1 MAINTNSGV
10 KATAPSSS
18 SAASAMASGVASCST
33 DDLIELNI
41 LQKKP
46 AIAAATATATATT
59 TPILSSTPILQKRKG
74 GSKRLQFTTPEFS
87 VNPIVT
93 GPGINT
99 RLIPSRRREEAIVMA
114 NLRKRVAACDLE
126 RRRPISEESN
136 PDELDNRP
144 LLSKS
149 FPNRDSY
156 NEQGSVSVAGDESP
170 KSISSFVQDKDFILD
185 CLCWHNEYRARH
197 SAQALTVS
205 PELCDAAQKWANHLA
220 AMNEFYYRPAK
231 TLGQNLF
238 CCPCSAL
245 VTDLTGQEVASYW
258 YSTVRRYNYFK
269 DVGLLHTNVNAGHF
283 TQMVWLKTKYFGIG
297 KATSQTGKIFVVA
310 FYYPPGNIVNE
321 FHHNVLP
328 PMLDHSSGSPKPTDS
343 STLIAAK
350 PSGSRRQK

>member
-1 MAINTNSGV
+1 MAINTNSSV
-10 KATAPSSS
+10 KASAPSSS
-18 SAASAMASGVASCST
+18 SAAPST
-33 DDLIELNI
+33 STNDLIELSI
-41 LQKKP
+41 LQKKAP
-46 AIAAATATATATT
+46 GTAVAAAAAVTTTT
-59 TPILSSTPILQKRKG
+59 TPILKRKGGG
-74 GSKRLQFTTPEFS
+74 GSKRLQFSTPEFS
-87 VNPIVT
+87 VTPIATV
-93 GPGINT
+93 PGINT

-126 RRRPISEESN
+126 RRRPVSAVSDASRTSEPN
-136 PDELDNRP
+136 QDELDNRP
-144 LLSKS
+144 LLSKTFS
-149 FPNRDSY
+149 NRDSC
-156 NEQGSVSVAGDESP
+156 NDGSVSGAGDESP

-197 SAQALTVS
+197 SAKALTVS

-220 AMNEFYYRPAK
+220 ATNEFYYRSAK

-269 DVGLLHTNVNAGHF
+269 DIRLLHTNVNAGHF
-283 TQMVWLKTKYFGIG
+283 TQMVWLKTKLFGIG

-321 FHHNVLP
+321 FHLNVLP
-328 PMLDHSSGSPKPTDS
+328 PTMDQASSSPKTDS
-343 STLIAAK
+343 SAQTSSK
-350 PSGSRRQK
+350 STSRRPK